1 MSLKID
7 RAELEIVIK
16 NDTSRKR
23 MRELDDDMR
32 KLRKEMKKLDE
43 SSPEFQGKL
52 AQLKAAQAE
61 YDKLID
67 KIGIAGLT
75 LKELRKRQQELNT
88 VLAQVPGNSPL
99 YAKYQEQL
107 TQVNDRMKELKGTSK
122 DTEGSLSKLAN
133 GFNKYFTMGASLI
146 AGITGASMAFRSMA
160 EEVAKVDDIYSDVM
174 KTTGMTHEEVVAL
187 NEEFKK
193 MDTRTSRDELNKLA
207 VEAGKIG
214 RSGKKDIM
222 DFVEAGNQ
230 IRVALGEDLG
240 EDAITSIGKMVSVF
254 EGSTKQLQ
262 GVGLKEQM
270 LSVGSAI
277 NELGASST
285 AAEPYLVQFAG
296 RMGGVSKQARI
307 SMADILGYASALD
320 QDMQQVEMSAT
331 ALQNFIMKLMGDPA
345 KFAKEAGLNVKE
357 FTKLLNT
364 DTNAA
369 IKQVLRAM
377 NEKGGFQALIPIFQ
391 EMGLDGARATGVLSA
406 MAGSIDKIDVAQR
419 IANKAMTDGVSI
431 TKEYGLK
438 NDNLAARLDKVKKNF
453 RETQLELGAK
463 LNPVLLTSTNYLT
476 YMTKGLVLLIQ
487 HWGTVSKL
495 ALIIAGYTAAYNGK
509 MLLNNL
515 LLKEGIGLKA
525 KELILK
531 AKDAVVL
538 QVLIVREAMHGAMIN
553 KTTLATKAAAVA
565 QVIWNNVIKANPLGA
580 LLAVITTVAAGIWLM
595 TSRMREASQAEISAM
610 NIKKKVA
617 EQYDDQEA
625 KIRMLVG
632 ILNDEKVALGERR
645 KALEE
650 LKGIVPGYHA
660 DLTNEGKLINNN
672 KDAIKDYLVE
682 LEKQIYLEAIKEEK
696 TALIKKKREQEKVYN
711 QKQAQADRYNKN
723 ANESVGK
730 VIVGEEAGAD
740 MSRSMAAA
748 TIQGYA
754 TSAKRELDATTDALK
769 KLDQEYEKVS
779 NSTKKQYTGPK
790 DGDKQQIDGV
800 WCTYKGG
807 KWVPDK
813 VATPGGGSGTG
824 DPNKDKIAELDR
836 QLLKEQI
843 ALKQAK
849 KSKEQTDTEML
860 DLDVKY
866 ITKKR
871 DLYKKDSAEWLEYEN
886 KLVDIANNKAIT
898 ANAAEI
904 KTIEDANRAK
914 ISALEV
920 YENEKRDELQRG
932 LEDGTK
938 TQEEYNAEIA
948 ALGVTLAE
956 QRLKDAKEYQE
967 LISSATFNSEADK
980 QKAVEAANTAVTA
993 ANKELT
999 KANKAVIKN
1008 KLDEEKDHLKKVAD
1022 LRKELGL
1029 DKEKLVYKEGLKALK
1044 KKLKDAE
1051 ASEKESADK
1060 IAQYRAE
1067 KVVEFAQTSVQLTS
1081 MVSDVIGNIHQAQ
1094 ADNLEAAKNKELA
1107 AAGDSAAAREEIEK
1121 KYAQKELDLKK
1132 KQANA
1137 NMGIQIAQAIAQG
1150 ALGIGEIWAKEA
1162 VNPALAAILTGVLV
1176 GVTTTQIAAAVAQ
1189 RNAIQNQTLGFRSG
1203 GYTGDGRED
1212 EPAGTVHRGEFVANA
1227 KAVRNPHVR
1236 KFLDV
1241 FNSAQMNGGIRMLN
1255 TTQILQRVQSTPAQ
1269 GYQGGGYVAP
1279 NKQGAAMDITTEVL
1293 RQNTET
1299 MRRLNAQ
1306 IENGIPAYSVIS
1318 GRNGSAEMTKKYEKY
1333 INNASRT

>member
-32 KLRKEMKKLDE
+32 KLRREMKKLDE
-43 SSPEFQGKL
+43 NSPEFQGKL
-52 AQLKAAQAE
+52 TQLKAAQAE

-67 KIGIAGLT
+67 KIGITGLT

-88 VLAQVPGNSPL
+88 VLAHIPGNSPL
-99 YAKYQEQL
+99 YDKYREQL

-122 DTEGSLSKLAN
+122 ETEGSLSKLAN
-133 GFNKYFTMGASLI
+133 GFNKYFAMGASLI

-160 EEVAKVDDIYSDVM
+160 EEVAKVDDLYSDVM
-174 KTTGMTHEEVVAL
+174 KTTGLTHDEVVAL
-187 NEEFKK
+187 NEEFKN

-207 VEAGKIG
+207 TEAGKIG

-296 RMGGVSKQARI
+296 RMGGVSKQAKI

-345 KFAKEAGLNVKE
+345 KFAKQAGLNVKE

-369 IKQVLRAM
+369 IKQVLKAL

-391 EMGLDGARATGVLSA
+391 EMGLDGARATGVLSS

-419 IANKAMTDGVSI
+419 IANQAMTDGVSI

-438 NDNLAARLDKVKKNF
+438 NDNLAAQLEKVKKNF

-463 LNPVLLTSTNYLT
+463 LNPILLTSTNYLT
-476 YMTKGLVLLIQ
+476 YMTKGLVILIK

-509 MLLNNL
+509 LLLNNL

-538 QVLIVREAMHGAMIN
+538 QVLIVREALHAAMIN
-553 KTTLATKAAAVA
+553 KTTLATKAAAIA

-580 LLAVITTVAAGIWLM
+580 LLAVITTVAAGIWLI
-595 TSRMREASQAEISAM
+595 TSRMREASQAEISAI
-610 NIKKKVA
+610 NVKKKVA
-617 EQYDDQEA
+617 EQYDVQEA
-625 KIRMLVG
+625 KIRMLIG

-682 LEKQIYLEAIKEEK
+682 LEKQIYLDAIKEEK
-696 TALIKKKREQEKVYN
+696 TALLKKKREQEKNYA
-711 QKQAQADRYNKN
+711 QKQQSA
-723 ANESVGK
+723 ESAK
-730 VIVGEEAGAD
+730 TASNTTIVGESSFGTS
-740 MSRSMAAA
+740 SRGMLASQAQVFAN
-748 TIQGYA
+748 
-754 TSAKRELDATTDALK
+754 SAKRELDATTEALK
-769 KLDQEYEKVS
+769 KLDEEYAKVS
-779 NSTKKQYTGPK
+779 NTVTKKAYTGPK

-807 KWVPDK
+807 KWIPDK
-813 VATPGGGSGTG
+813 VVTTGGGSGTG
-824 DPNKDKIAELDR
+824 DPNKDKVAELDR
-836 QLLKEQI
+836 QLLKEQM

-849 KSKEQTDTEML
+849 KSKEQTDIEML

-866 ITKKR
+866 LTKKR
-871 DLYKKDSAEWLEYEN
+871 DLYKKDSAEWLEYQN
-886 KLVDIANNKAIT
+886 KLVDIANNKTIT

-914 ISALEV
+914 ILALEI
-920 YENEKRDELQRG
+920 YENEKREQLQQG
-932 LEDGTK
+932 LDDGTK

-956 QRLKDAKEYQE
+956 QRLKDAQEYQE
-967 LISSATFNSEADK
+967 LISSATFNTEADK
-980 QKAVEAANTAVTA
+980 QKAVEAAKTAVTA

-1008 KLDEEKDHLKKVAD
+1008 KLDAEKDHLKKVAD

-1029 DKEKLVYKEGLKALK
+1029 DKEKLGYKEGLKALK

-1067 KVVEFAQTSVQLTS
+1067 KVQEFAQSAVQITG
-1081 MVSDVIGNIHQAQ
+1081 MVSDVVGNIHQAQ
-1094 ADNLEAAKNKELA
+1094 ADNLEATKNKELK
-1107 AAGDSAAAREEIEK
+1107 AAGDNAAKREEIEK
-1121 KYAQKELDLKK
+1121 KYAQKELELKK

-1137 NMGIQIAQAIAQG
+1137 NMGIQIAQALAQG
-1150 ALGIGEIWAKEA
+1150 ALGIAEIWAKTG
-1162 VNPALAAILTGVLV
+1162 VNPILAAILTAGLVAVSGV
-1176 GVTTTQIAAAVAQ
+1176 QIAAAVAQ

-1203 GYTGDGRED
+1203 GYTGDGRDD

-1241 FNSAQMNGGIRMLN
+1241 FNQAQMNGGIRMLN
-1255 TTQILQRVQSTPAQ
+1255 TTQILQQVQSAPAQ
-1269 GYQGGGYVAP
+1269 GYQSGGYVAP
-1279 NKQGAAMDITTEVL
+1279 TKTSVGVDVTTEVL
-1293 RQNTET
+1293 RQNTEV
-1299 MRRLNAQ
+1299 MRRLQSQ

-1333 INNASRT
+1333 ISNASRT